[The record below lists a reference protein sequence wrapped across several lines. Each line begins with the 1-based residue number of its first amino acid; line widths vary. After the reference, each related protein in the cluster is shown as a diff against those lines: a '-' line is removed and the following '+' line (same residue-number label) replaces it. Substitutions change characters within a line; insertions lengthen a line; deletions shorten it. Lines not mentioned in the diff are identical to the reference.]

1 MLLLR
6 RERVFARAA
15 PGPGDGGTVLTLA
28 SLTRGS
34 GENGPRFAAL
44 TDDLGAELDKRPG
57 ARTRAPEP
65 EGPPRD
71 S

>member
-6 RERVFARAA
+6 RERVFARVAA
-15 PGPGDGGTVLTLA
+15 GARGGGTVLTLA

-34 GENGPRFAAL
+34 GENAPRFAAL
-44 TDDLGAELDKRPG
+44 TDDLRTALAER
-57 ARTRAPEP
+57 ARASEP
-65 EGPPRD
+65 EDSPRD

>member
-6 RERVFARAA
+6 RERVFARVAA
-15 PGPGDGGTVLTLA
+15 DPGDGGTVLTLA

-34 GENGPRFAAL
+34 GESAPRFAAL
-44 TDDLGAELDKRPG
+44 TDDLRAALA
-57 ARTRAPEP
+57 ARTAPRTEDS
-65 EGPPRD
+65 PRD

>member
-6 RERVFARAA
+6 RERVFARVAA
-15 PGPGDGGTVLTLA
+15 RPDGGGTVLTLA

-34 GENGPRFAAL
+34 GENGPRLAAL
-44 TDDLGAELDKRPG
+44 SDDLAHVLA
-57 ARTRAPEP
+57 ARTPADPEVP
-65 EGPPRD
+65 TRD